1 MSKATLVQDLVVT
14 DLVLT
19 IESGAAKSTSF
30 YTLNEQGH
38 NDGFRLGNIR
48 HEDASWT
55 AADLVFEVAN
65 RADEADANWII
76 CRDDAGAPIV
86 LEDLGTGAFARGF
99 PAALAA
105 WGMWPHMRV
114 RSVADGTTTSANQ
127 GGDRTLKV
135 KLGG

>member
-1 MSKATLVQDLVVT
+1 MSKATLVQDLVVE
-14 DLVLT
+14 DLEISIT
-19 IESGAAKSTSF
+19 TGEAASTSF
-30 YTLNEQGH
+30 YTSNTRGH

-48 HEDASWT
+48 HEDTSWT

-76 CRDDAGAPIV
+76 CRDDAGNPIV

-114 RSVADGTTTSANQ
+114 RSVSDGTTTSANQ
-127 GGDRTLKV
+127 GGNRTLKL